1 MKLKNRIAL
10 ITGASTGIGRA
21 IAVKYAQEGAHVI
34 INYIGNQSVA
44 EEAMEE
50 IKGLGGSAE
59 IYKCDISSYLEVEKM
74 IDELVA
80 KHGRIDILVNNA
92 GITKDS
98 LVMRMSIEDFQKVID
113 INLNGTFNT
122 IKALSRYMLKE
133 KQGKII
139 NIASVVGITGNAGQA
154 NYAAS
159 KAGVIALTKSVAK
172 EFATRN
178 INVNAIAPG
187 YIQTKM
193 TDVLNE
199 KVKEEILS
207 RIPMKTIGSPED
219 IAKTALFLASEDS
232 NYITGQVINV
242 DGGMVM

>member
-21 IAVKYAQEGAHVI
+21 IAMKYAQEGAHVI

-44 EEAMEE
+44 EEAVEE

-59 IYKCDISSYLEVEKM
+59 MYKCDISSYSEVENM
-74 IDELVA
+74 VDELVA
-80 KHGRIDILVNNA
+80 KHGKIDILVNNA

-133 KQGKII
+133 RQGKII